1 MRATLKRAVGFS
13 ALAFAGV
20 AAVSCR
26 AADGE
31 TDGSQA
37 VSDLVRVVNVEVL
50 TVQPS
55 SFTEYVRV
63 TGEVEALND
72 VVVSAE
78 EGGVIREFYVEKGS
92 AVERGQAVAKI
103 DDAVLAAQVREARA
117 AAQLAREQ
125 YERQR
130 AVWEE
135 SRVGSEIALLQA
147 RSQAEAAAAR
157 LAALEARLEKTV
169 IRSPVKGI
177 LDERYLEAGEMAAPG
192 APLVRV
198 VAAHKLKITAGVPER
213 FAPDIRPGAEARV
226 TFDVLPGRVF
236 AAAVGFVGAS
246 VDSRSRTFPVE
257 VLLDNPDGVIKPRMV
272 ANLQIVRRKLEQVIA
287 IPQSAVTR
295 TENGY
300 QVFVAEER
308 DGVLYA
314 RGRPVSLG
322 PSHEDLVVIAEGLV
336 PGERVITVGSRL
348 VDEGTRIRIVGNGE
362 VNR

>member
-1 MRATLKRAVGFS
+1 MEGTFKRAVEFS
-13 ALAFAGV
+13 LLVV
-20 AAVSCR
+20 AVSGAASCR

-37 VSDLVRVVNVEVL
+37 VAEPVRVVNVEVM
-50 TVQPS
+50 TAEPS

-72 VVVSAE
+72 VVLSAE
-78 EGGVIREFYVEKGS
+78 EGGVIREFYAEKG
-92 AVERGQAVAKI
+92 AMVEEGQPVAKI

-117 AAQLAREQ
+117 AAELAREQ

-169 IRSPVKGI
+169 IRSPVKGV
-177 LDERYLEAGEMAAPG
+177 LDERYLEVGEMAAPG
-192 APLVRV
+192 APVVRV
-198 VAAHKLKITAGVPER
+198 VAAHKLKVSAGVPER
-213 FAPDIRPGAEARV
+213 FAPDLRRGAEVRV
-226 TFDVLPGRVF
+226 TFDVLPGREF
-236 AAAVGFVGAS
+236 AAKVSFVGAS

-257 VLLDNPDGVIKPRMV
+257 VMLDNPGGVIKPRMV
-272 ANLQIVRRKLEQVIA
+272 ANLQIVRRRLEGVLVV
-287 IPQSAVTR
+287 PQSAVTR
-295 TENGY
+295 SEDGY
-300 QVFVAEER
+300 QLFVAEER

-314 RGRPVSLG
+314 IARRVTLG
-322 PSHEDLVVIAEGLV
+322 PSHEDLVVISDGLA
-336 PGERVITVGSRL
+336 PGERVITVGARL
-348 VDEGTRIRIVGNGE
+348 VDQGSRIRILGGGGAD
-362 VNR
+362 R